1 MHVSAA
7 ILAVMAGAAVTTAR
21 PTPQAQP
28 VGKKISL
35 QRRGGHGRHE
45 ANLDSIFAKQNRVL
59 SRIDGNLDNYERN
72 TGLPFLN
79 QKNATERRRVLAE
92 EKALTKRDPATQAL
106 PLKDIG
112 DGTWW
117 AGNVSV
123 GTPPQIFEVD
133 FDTGSSDLWVT
144 GNCWYCYEPRNSTTA
159 IDLHRNFSIS
169 YVDGSSTAGPVYLDT
184 VAIGSLVAENQ
195 AVAAVNEASGS
206 IGDPAE
212 SVWSIMGMA
221 WPSLSRSGNS
231 TFMNTLSSGNDIP
244 TSQFSFS
251 LDNGSAELFIGGAN
265 PDKYQDDFVWVDT
278 AQDYWR
284 VPTGGL
290 SLNGQQLS
298 DPAQQQFTQPAQ
310 AIIDTGS
317 TAMYGPK
324 SIVEKLYDQIPGAK
338 NLSAVYGSV
347 YSDLRGWYAVPCEFS
362 ETVSF
367 SKCISK
373 LSNPIYTEY
382 SSLLVLE
389 PVFGGKTF
397 DIAPEDFME
406 LGQVPT
412 NPLYCIGGIIGKDGL
427 PAEYLMYVLD
437 NLKRNKIQIKY

>member
-1 MHVSAA
+1 
-7 ILAVMAGAAVTTAR
+7 MAGAAVTSAR
-21 PTPQAQP
+21 PTPQAQL

-35 QRRGGHGRHE
+35 QRRGGHAKHE
-45 ANLDSIFAKQNRVL
+45 ANIDHVFAKQNRVL
-59 SRIDGNLDNYERN
+59 SRIKANAVYYQRN
-72 TGLPFLN
+72 TGLPFGGH
-79 QKNATERRRVLAE
+79 KKAAERERILAE
-92 EKALTKRDPATQAL
+92 EENALQKRDPATQAL
-106 PLKDIG
+106 MLESIG

-123 GTPPQIFEVD
+123 GTPPQVFEVD

-144 GNCWYCYEPRNSTTA
+144 GNCWYCQTTNKYEPRNSTTS

-169 YVDGSSTAGPVYLDT
+169 YVDGSKNAGPVYLDT

-195 AVAAVNEASGS
+195 AVAAVTDASGN
-206 IGDPAE
+206 IGDPSE

-231 TFMNTLSSGNDIP
+231 TFMNTLAAGNDIP

-251 LDNGSAELFIGGAN
+251 LDDGSAELYIGGAN
-265 PDKYQDDFVWVDT
+265 PDKYQGDFVWVDT

-290 SLNGQQLS
+290 SLNGQQLTE
-298 DPAQQQFTQPAQ
+298 PGQFTESPQ

-324 SIVEKLYDQIPGAK
+324 SVVENLYDQIPGAK

-347 YSDLRGWYAVPCEFS
+347 YSDLRGWYAVPCDFS

-367 SKCISK
+367 I
-373 LSNPIYTEY
+373 
-382 SSLLVLE
+382 
-389 PVFGGKTF
+389 FGGKTF

-427 PAEYLMYVLD
+427 PSEYLLGGTFLQSVYTTFDITNIRVGFAKLASSTS
-437 NLKRNKIQIKY
+437 